1 MFGELLGAL
10 TGSRANLLLIF
21 LPVAIGLE
29 VAHFSETWG
38 FIAAA
43 LSIVPLAGLIGEGTE
58 AVTRRVGPG
67 IGGFLNATFGNTLL
81 VLGAAMFLGGL
92 GRTSQ
97 VFSATG
103 ASAKSLSL
111 FLAVAGLTMPAVFD
125 LTVLGSLRRS
135 NLALEEL
142 SLVTALVLLAVYVAG
157 LIFSLRT
164 HAEMFRGEVEDGDN
178 GHSRSMT
185 MTGAVVLLAVATIL
199 TAVAAELLVGAV
211 EGAARALG
219 MTDLFIGF
227 IVVAVVGNAAEHY
240 SAIIFA
246 RKNQMQL
253 AINIAKDSSV
263 QIALLIAPVLV
274 IMSWIIGR
282 PMNLVFNPFE
292 LFGLALGVFAVTLV
306 SLDGESNWF
315 EGLLLLALYL
325 IVGTTTYFVPVAH

>member
-1 MFGELLGAL
+1 
-10 TGSRANLLLIF
+10 
-21 LPVAIGLE
+21 
-29 VAHFSETWG
+29 
-38 FIAAA
+38 
-43 LSIVPLAGLIGEGTE
+43 
-58 AVTRRVGPG
+58 
-67 IGGFLNATFGNTLL
+67 
-81 VLGAAMFLGGL
+81 
-92 GRTSQ
+92 
-97 VFSATG
+97 
-103 ASAKSLSL
+103 
-111 FLAVAGLTMPAVFD
+111 
-125 LTVLGSLRRS
+125 
-135 NLALEEL
+135 
-142 SLVTALVLLAVYVAG
+142 